1 MPQFKVI
8 VTIENKPGLSDPE
21 GKTILKDLILKEG
34 QNSNNNNSSS
44 NTTSDNTQAKKMIG
58 SKISDIRTAKML
70 RFTIDSSSADSA
82 ASQVREVC
90 DRLYIYNPIVSVV
103 HVTVDNNMKK

>member
-34 QNSNNNNSSS
+34 QKRGGGNSA
-44 NTTSDNTQAKKMIG
+44 SDNTQTEDADAIG
-58 SKISDIRTAKML
+58 GKISDIRTAKML
-70 RFTIDSSSADSA
+70 RFTIDSADADSA
-82 ASQVREVC
+82 ARQIKEVC
-90 DRLYIYNPIVSVV
+90 DRLHIYNPIVSVA
-103 HVTVDNNMKK
+103 HVTVDNGMKK